1 MQAQRRRF
9 RLIFSFVPA
18 VAIALF
24 LGLSGVA
31 AEQTANVGVQ
41 MGDNFFNPASTTVNV
56 GDTVT
61 WTNVGNRPHD
71 VTSTDGGPLNS
82 PRRIMNGGTYSY
94 TATTAGTYQYECTIH
109 PGMDGTLVVQAAST
123 GGTGGTG
130 GASPNMPRTGG
141 GGMAAPTLS
150 PWLTLALLGIV
161 GAAGGAGVIA
171 RRRRAA

>member
-82 PRRIMNGGTYSY
+82 PRTNARSTQGW
-94 TATTAGTYQYECTIH
+94 TARSSSRPPARVA
-109 PGMDGTLVVQAAST
+109 PVVRPEQIR
-123 GGTGGTG
+123 
-130 GASPNMPRTGG
+130 P
-141 GGMAAPTLS
+141 
-150 PWLTLALLGIV
+150 V
-161 GAAGGAGVIA
+161 
-171 RRRRAA
+171 